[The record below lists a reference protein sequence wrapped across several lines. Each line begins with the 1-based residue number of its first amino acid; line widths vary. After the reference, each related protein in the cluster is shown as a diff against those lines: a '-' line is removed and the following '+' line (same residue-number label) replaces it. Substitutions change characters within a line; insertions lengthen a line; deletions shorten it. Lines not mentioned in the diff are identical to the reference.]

1 MLYLCMLLTRLS
13 DVQKTSRSVLS
24 GLKPQGAASFLN
36 GFKNIPEKAC
46 VNRFH
51 NNQAFENV
59 GNLHTRKT
67 F

>member
-1 MLYLCMLLTRLS
+1 MFRKRAGVFYRVK
-13 DVQKTSRSVLS
+13 DHEAAPRGFRPDKAR
-24 GLKPQGAASFLN
+24 AASVFN
-36 GFKNIPEKAC
+36 GFENIPEKAC

-51 NNQAFENV
+51 NNYASVNV